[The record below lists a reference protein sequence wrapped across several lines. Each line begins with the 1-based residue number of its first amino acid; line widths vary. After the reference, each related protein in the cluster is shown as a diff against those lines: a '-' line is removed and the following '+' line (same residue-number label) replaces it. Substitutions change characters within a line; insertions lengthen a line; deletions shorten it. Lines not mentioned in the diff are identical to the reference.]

1 MQGMK
6 LPVYAPDG
14 SLTATQF
21 TNNAA
26 WVLMDVLRRSGWTSA
41 ELDISSFA
49 SAAAYCDAQIPSQD
63 LYGNATT
70 VSRFQCN
77 LILKTRRTAADAIR
91 GIRNGSR
98 LYLTYGAGG
107 LLQLRVEN
115 TLALQQ
121 PAQVASSNSTV
132 LLNGGWPAYEF
143 GDGSSGTTGLLRKAS
158 GEPNLRLYSRSITDT
173 PNSFS
178 VEFQDSF
185 NEYQQDSLSLTNVA
199 DVAQIGQEIRGPFS
213 VLGIPN
219 YDQAARVLK
228 FNLDRSIQG
237 NTYVQFETSVRAIGI
252 QPGDIVSLTYLKE
265 GFIRQPFRVIG
276 IAPGT
281 NYRTAAITAQIHN
294 DAWYSDT
301 NGQGPANG
309 RRQPGSGGLPRP
321 LTGTIVDA
329 NGEVQFGIV
338 ETSSGNT
345 DGGSTVQANV
355 SFFSPPAPAVNQIG
369 IPLLNFAPTF
379 GAGGTLAANQT
390 LYYVFSAVDAAG
402 DESGLSF
409 VVPASIPPG
418 PNTNSV
424 TISGLSFSSVT
435 TGFNVYRGPNPSELF
450 RIASNHSVSAQFTDT
465 GFPEQLAS
473 PPDANFDHA
482 NFYWRLELQPEYSA
496 TLHSQT
502 TIGNSTLV
510 MVVNANRGA
519 VARITRGRG
528 VGQERAVQS
537 NTATTLTL
545 TSPWDMQPDATSFF
559 TIAES
564 GWHFGATGSTSPLQ
578 FEIPNRALA
587 IVQITGRAANA
598 DDQESPAELATA
610 TRWLIGGSGIG
621 SPDGDVPPLPSFG
634 IGLIPNRGGY
644 LEIGGIGF
652 LHPTNIETIDAATF
666 TIHYFDEIQGQPLTL
681 LSAAILA
688 SDQSI
693 SLTVAGTSPAGSF
706 IQIETEVMQIIG
718 VLNNGTQY
726 LVTRAMHGTTA
737 AAHASQTV
745 VYALNNSVS
754 IASFTRNFFGS
765 PSGDG
770 WVLPVLLPDARVAS
784 AELVLTNSRGDS
796 PTAVISVT
804 QTVDSGLRTLSGGQ
818 YSIDVEGFL
827 AIENGAA
834 PDLVM
839 EATHS
844 VRDIYAVVRQ
854 APTDSPI
861 QIRLNQALPGQNPVA
876 YCTLTILAGAVI
888 SSFRNGF
895 LLPPLTSGARVSLDI
910 TAVGG
915 TNPGSDL
922 TVIIRL

>member
-1 MQGMK
+1 
-6 LPVYAPDG
+6 
-14 SLTATQF
+14 
-21 TNNAA
+21 
-26 WVLMDVLRRSGWTSA
+26 
-41 ELDISSFA
+41 
-49 SAAAYCDAQIPSQD
+49 
-63 LYGNATT
+63 
-70 VSRFQCN
+70 
-77 LILKTRRTAADAIR
+77 
-91 GIRNGSR
+91 
-98 LYLTYGAGG
+98 
-107 LLQLRVEN
+107 
-115 TLALQQ
+115 
-121 PAQVASSNSTV
+121 
-132 LLNGGWPAYEF
+132 
-143 GDGSSGTTGLLRKAS
+143 
-158 GEPNLRLYSRSITDT
+158 
-173 PNSFS
+173 
-178 VEFQDSF
+178 
-185 NEYQQDSLSLTNVA
+185 
-199 DVAQIGQEIRGPFS
+199 
-213 VLGIPN
+213 
-219 YDQAARVLK
+219 
-228 FNLDRSIQG
+228 
-237 NTYVQFETSVRAIGI
+237 
-252 QPGDIVSLTYLKE
+252 
-265 GFIRQPFRVIG
+265 
-276 IAPGT
+276 
-281 NYRTAAITAQIHN
+281 
-294 DAWYSDT
+294 
-301 NGQGPANG
+301 
-309 RRQPGSGGLPRP
+309 
-321 LTGTIVDA
+321 
-329 NGEVQFGIV
+329 
-338 ETSSGNT
+338 
-345 DGGSTVQANV
+345 
-355 SFFSPPAPAVNQIG
+355 
-369 IPLLNFAPTF
+369 
-379 GAGGTLAANQT
+379 
-390 LYYVFSAVDAAG
+390 
-402 DESGLSF
+402 
-409 VVPASIPPG
+409 
-418 PNTNSV
+418 
-424 TISGLSFSSVT
+424 
-435 TGFNVYRGPNPSELF
+435 
-450 RIASNHSVSAQFTDT
+450 
-465 GFPEQLAS
+465 
-473 PPDANFDHA
+473 
-482 NFYWRLELQPEYSA
+482 
-496 TLHSQT
+496 
-502 TIGNSTLV
+502 
-510 MVVNANRGA
+510 
-519 VARITRGRG
+519 
-528 VGQERAVQS
+528 
-537 NTATTLTL
+537 
-545 TSPWDMQPDATSFF
+545 MQPDATSFF

-598 DDQESPAELATA
+598 DDQESPAELATV
-610 TRWLIGGSGIG
+610 TRWVIGGAGIG
-621 SPDGDVPPLPSFG
+621 GPDGDVPPLPSFG

-693 SLTVAGTSPAGSF
+693 NLTVAGTSPAGSF

-754 IASFTRNFFGS
+754 IASFARNFFGS

-770 WVLPVLLPDARVAS
+770 WVLPVLLPDARIAS

-888 SSFRNGF
+888 SSSRNGF